1 MTVKTAI
8 SIDRTLFQEAEAMAG
23 EMKVSRSRLVGLALA
38 EFLKRHRARTM
49 LDQLNAVYAGASPDE
64 PAEAAKLRRASHR
77 RRVEG
82 TW

>member
-8 SIDRTLFQEAEAMAG
+8 SIDRALFREAEAMAG

-49 LDQLNAVYAGASPDE
+49 LAQLNAVYADAVSDE
-64 PAEAAKLRRASHR
+64 PGETAGLRRASHR